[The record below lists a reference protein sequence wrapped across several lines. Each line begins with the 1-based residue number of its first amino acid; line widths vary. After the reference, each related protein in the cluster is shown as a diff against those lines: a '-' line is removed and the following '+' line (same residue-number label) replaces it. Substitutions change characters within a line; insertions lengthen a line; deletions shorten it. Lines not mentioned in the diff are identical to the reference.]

1 MSLHRAS
8 ALCPELDLQGLVKVL
23 LKKAD
28 NQHID
33 IDKVIVTSPAY
44 LSALS
49 NILGTTSRI
58 DLNLLFVWQ
67 IVRALTDYV
76 ESDKLLPYKRLR
88 NGLLGQV

>member
-28 NQHID
+28 NQQVD
-33 IDKVIVTSPAY
+33 IDKVIVTYPAY

-58 DLNLLFVWQ
+58 DMNHFFIWQ
-67 IVRALTDYV
+67 IVRALPDYV